1 MRCPGLEKELSE
13 IKTEKE
19 ALENKII
26 RLELKQDEDKKTRNE
41 EEKRLK
47 EENIQLEF
55 KRDALIKSNHE
66 QLKMIGKL
74 KQKLGTQKEEV
85 EKLGEQIKILKAENE
100 KLMMLKTNQPDPEEL
115 SQLRKEKTELSTK
128 IEELSERVNESELDY
143 KRLQEKLDKYINYKR
158 RKYKGKKLIVT

>member
-1 MRCPGLEKELSE
+1 MEKELSE

-26 RLELKQDEDKKTRNE
+26 QLELKQDEDKKTRNE

-47 EENIQLEF
+47 EDNIQLEF

-66 QLKMIGKL
+66 QLTRIEKL
-74 KQKLGTQKEEV
+74 KQKLGTIERTKKEEV

-100 KLMMLKTNQPDPEEL
+100 KLMELKTNQPDPEEL

>member
-1 MRCPGLEKELSE
+1 MEKELSE

-26 RLELKQDEDKKTRNE
+26 QLELKQDEDKKTRNE

-85 EKLGEQIKILKAENE
+85 EKLGEQIKILKA
-100 KLMMLKTNQPDPEEL
+100 
-115 SQLRKEKTELSTK
+115 
-128 IEELSERVNESELDY
+128 
-143 KRLQEKLDKYINYKR
+143 
-158 RKYKGKKLIVT
+158 

>member
-1 MRCPGLEKELSE
+1 MEKELSE

-26 RLELKQDEDKKTRNE
+26 QLEL
-41 EEKRLK
+41 
-47 EENIQLEF
+47 
-55 KRDALIKSNHE
+55 
-66 QLKMIGKL
+66 
-74 KQKLGTQKEEV
+74 
-85 EKLGEQIKILKAENE
+85 
-100 KLMMLKTNQPDPEEL
+100 NQPDPEEL